1 MSGIFRHKLLLGAT
15 AAAVAAFA
23 GGAYAASQSGT
34 NPRQAFLNDVA
45 KRLNVSPSQLDSA
58 VKGAVIDRLNAAV
71 KAGLLTQA
79 QANRIEQ
86 AIQNGKAPFFG
97 GGPGFFGG
105 GGGPFGGHGFGGPG
119 GPGGPI
125 KDGLS
130 AAASYLGLS
139 QSQLISDIRSGKSLA
154 QIAGDQG
161 KSVSGLKS
169 AITDAV
175 TSDLDKAVSSGQLT
189 KSQEQDILSNLSSR
203 IDQIVNGT
211 APRWGA
217 GFRGHLR
224 GMPYGPPGAMPYGPP
239 GANGA
244 SGSPGL
250 SAPPVGI

>member
-1 MSGIFRHKLLLGAT
+1 MNGILRHKLLLGVT

-58 VKGAVIDRLNAAV
+58 VKGALTDRLNAAV

-79 QANRIEQ
+79 QANRIEHR
-86 AIQNGKAPFFG
+86 IQRGSVPFFG
-97 GGPGFFGG
+97 GGPG
-105 GGGPFGGHGFGGPG
+105 PFGHGPG
-119 GPGGPI
+119 GPGFGHARG
-125 KDGLS
+125 GLG
-130 AAASYLGLS
+130 AASRYLGLS
-139 QSQLISDIRSGKSLA
+139 DSQLLSDLRSGKSLA

-169 AITDAV
+169 AITSAV
-175 TSDLDKAVSSGQLT
+175 TSHLDKAVSSGELT
-189 KSQEQDILSNLSSR
+189 KSDEQQILSDLSSR

-217 GFRGHLR
+217 GFRGHLGAR
-224 GMPYGPPGAMPYGPP
+224 PWGHPGSSGGSGSLGFAAPAVPPGA
-239 GANGA
+239 
-244 SGSPGL
+244 
-250 SAPPVGI
+250 